1 MSITRVTANL
11 ANRLFIP
18 QLYSQ
23 KLQVKF
29 YAGSVVPNIV
39 NYEWEG
45 EIRSVGD
52 KINIRQLP
60 DLTVSAWSVND
71 DINFQELEDGQIQL
85 TIDYAYYAAYKLD
98 YVDFHQMTST

>member
-1 MSITRVTANL
+1 MAITRLTANL

-45 EIRSVGD
+45 EI
-52 KINIRQLP
+52 KIGWL
-60 DLTVSAWSVND
+60 
-71 DINFQELEDGQIQL
+71 
-85 TIDYAYYAAYKLD
+85 K
-98 YVDFHQMTST
+98 